1 MNSPFTISDAMAD
14 ARFANR
20 TPTYSEFQK
29 ASPCDQRAIKRRWHE
44 LGTSEASE
52 KQLHEKEAAY
62 FKSQAEGCEFQRT
75 NLARHRKEAER
86 AEWLRR
92 VRNGDF
98 DASGYPNPV
107 RAAIEDDESS
117 RLDGKGPMR
126 AHDWGI

>member
-1 MNSPFTISDAMAD
+1 MNAPLTLSDAMAD

-20 TPTYSEFQK
+20 TPTYSEFKK

-44 LGTSEASE
+44 LGTSEFEEREFYE
-52 KQLHEKEAAY
+52 KVEAYGRGTA
-62 FKSQAEGCEFQRT
+62 AEYEFQRT

-98 DASGYPNPV
+98 DASGYPNPA